1 MKKNM
6 QLLEESYIDSKTNEE
21 VIGVT
26 IVIDGDVKQIFDK
39 IIEKKGSYSDYV
51 DLIIDALMKG
61 DNYNEWWYIWNYWGW
76 IN

>member
-1 MKKNM
+1 M

-61 DNYNEWWYIWNYWGW
+61 DNYNE
-76 IN
+76 